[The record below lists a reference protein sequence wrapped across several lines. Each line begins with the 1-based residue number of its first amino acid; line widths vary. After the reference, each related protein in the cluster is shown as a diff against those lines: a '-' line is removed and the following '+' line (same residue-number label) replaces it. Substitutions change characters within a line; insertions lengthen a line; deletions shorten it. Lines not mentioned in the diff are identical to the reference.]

1 LVGTVV
7 LRGIRTDMTSPA
19 VSMPSESGETSSSSS
34 SDVFTEPVRA
44 RMAAR
49 TAAPYATASVGLFEL
64 WRLD

>member
-1 LVGTVV
+1 
-7 LRGIRTDMTSPA
+7 MTPPA